1 MAELKYTRQT
11 VTAVRTWVE
20 DKLFSLRV
28 TRDPAFTFQPGQFAR
43 LGLPDVGAPDAEP
56 TVWRAYSMVSSP
68 HDAQL
73 EFYSI
78 VVPEGQFSIRL
89 ANLRIGD
96 PLYVDKTT
104 FGFLTLERF
113 SAAVDPG
120 AAHAAAGVP
129 GAGQPAAGDAATIKS
144 ATSVACGELWL
155 LATGTGLSAYMSILR
170 APDVWKRYAHVIVA
184 HGVRQLHELAYRAE
198 IEAMQVTHPNQ
209 LTYLPIATR
218 EAVPGMPQAR
228 LTQLLED
235 GSLES
240 LAGQR
245 LHPSTSKIMLCG
257 NPAMLA
263 DARKLLGKSG
273 FVPGRRGVLGNLAV
287 ENYW

>member
-1 MAELKYTRQT
+1 MAESKFTRQT
-11 VTAVRTWVE
+11 VTAVHTWVE
-20 DKLFSLRV
+20 NKLFSLRV
-28 TRDPAFTFQPGQFAR
+28 TRDPAFTFIPGQFAR
-43 LGLPDVGAPDAEP
+43 LGLPEIGATNTEP

-68 HDAQL
+68 RDPEL

-78 VVPEGQFSIRL
+78 AVPDGQFSSRL
-89 ANLRIGD
+89 ASLQTGD
-96 PLYVDKTT
+96 SLYVDKTA

-113 SAAVDPG
+113 STTLD
-120 AAHAAAGVP
+120 AAAGAP
-129 GAGQPAAGDAATIKS
+129 GVTRAAADAPAATPTRSGD
-144 ATSVACGELWL
+144 LWL
-155 LATGTGLSAYMSILR
+155 LATGTGLSAYISILR
-170 APDVWKRYAHVIVA
+170 DPDVWKQYAHVIVA
-184 HGVRQLHELAYRAE
+184 HGVREMHELAYRVE
-198 IEAMQVTHPNQ
+198 IEAMKEAHPDQ

-218 EAVPGMPQAR
+218 EAVPGMPQER

-235 GSLES
+235 GRLET
-240 LAGQR
+240 LAGRR

-273 FVPGRRGVLGNLAV
+273 FLPGRRGVLGNLAV